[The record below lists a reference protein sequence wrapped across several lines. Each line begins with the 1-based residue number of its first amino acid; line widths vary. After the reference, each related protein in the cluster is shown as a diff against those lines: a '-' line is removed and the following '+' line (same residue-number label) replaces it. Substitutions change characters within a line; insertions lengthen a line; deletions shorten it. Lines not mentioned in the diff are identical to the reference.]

1 MTKICIF
8 VLYTKNSQNQK
19 EVFLNFK
26 WAKGMNRHFI
36 QEIQIINK
44 YVEHVHFH

>member
-19 EVFLNFK
+19 EVILNFK
-26 WAKGMNRHFI
+26 LGQGDDEALHTRNTNNR
-36 QEIQIINK
+36 
-44 YVEHVHFH
+44 